1 VSPRLF
7 RILQVTAP
15 GPVGGLESVV
25 AALSVGLARRGHHVS
40 VSAAVGKDFGPH
52 PLLDLVSGAGVR
64 VIRAKGG
71 YWGETA
77 ALRRAVRD
85 TDAEVVHS
93 HGYRSDVLT
102 RVAAL
107 VSRFPTVTT
116 VHGFTGGGMKNRAY
130 ERLQL
135 LALRGFDAVVP
146 VSEPLSR
153 MLERAGIPARRL
165 HLVPNAYAP
174 LFRPEDRATA
184 RGKLGLPPEGK
195 VIGWV
200 GRLSR
205 EKGPDVAIRALAG
218 VRDRN
223 WVAVFLGDG
232 PERAALERLAAE
244 QGVASRIRW
253 MGTWSGAGAVMAA
266 FDVLLLSSRTE
277 GTPVVLLE
285 AAAAG
290 VPIVATAVGG
300 VPDLLDDADR
310 TSLAPPD
317 DPAALAERL
326 AGVLDRPEQ
335 ALRLAAARHDRLAA
349 PARLEAWLDL
359 YQAIYL
365 GVLAPEA
372 G

>member
-1 VSPRLF
+1 MSRRLF

-25 AALSVGLARRGHHVS
+25 AALSVGLARRGHEVT
-40 VSAAVGKDFGPH
+40 VTAAVGNGFAPH
-52 PLLDLVSGAGVR
+52 PLLDLLSGAGVR
-64 VIRAKGG
+64 VIRTGRG
-71 YWGETA
+71 YWAEMA
-77 ALRRAVRD
+77 VLRRAARD
-85 TDAEVVHS
+85 TGAEVVHS

-102 RVAAL
+102 RVAAHAG
-107 VSRFPTVTT
+107 RFPTVAT

-135 LALRGFDAVVP
+135 FALRGFDAVVP
-146 VSEPLSR
+146 VSAPLAGR
-153 MLERAGIPARRL
+153 LQAAGIPPRRL

-174 LFRPEDRATA
+174 LFRPEDRVTA
-184 RGKLGLPPEGK
+184 RRRLGLPEEGK

-232 PERAALERLAAE
+232 PERPALERLAAE

-300 VPDLLDDADR
+300 VPDLLNDAEG

-326 AGVLDRPEQ
+326 ASVLDRPEE
-335 ALRLAAARHDRLAA
+335 ALRLASTRYDRLAA
-349 PARLEAWLDL
+349 PASLEAWLDL
-359 YQAIYL
+359 YEAIYL
-365 GVLAPEA
+365 GVMAPEA